1 MDVLVIVMPYSS
13 NEEND
18 YEYTSNTID
27 PPQLRSIKM
36 EPHFTFKNL
45 LSRLNLDDDKI
56 DNDKYQSVFMFQNG
70 AFVQVK
76 NLDQKDNHTYP
87 TTPLYLVSKVE
98 ITRDKIYGGKRI
110 RKLTRTKK
118 SKRNKNKKTR

>member
-13 NEEND
+13 NEESD
-18 YEYTSNTID
+18 YEYTPNTD

-36 EPHFTFKNL
+36 KHHFTFKEL
-45 LSRLNLDDDKI
+45 LLKLNIDDTTP

-76 NLDQKDNHTYP
+76 NLEQKNNHTYP

-98 ITRDKIYGGKRI
+98 ITRDNFYGGKHI